1 MASAEGAVVG
11 NDVEVED
18 SASMRNDLAG
28 DLGTVISKQ
37 VDKLSNKPLQRTW
50 ACQLSVDG
58 QRAGAAR
65 LNRWTAG
72 AARPRQCY
80 YRRSRNGPRR

>member
-1 MASAEGAVVG
+1 MIANESV
-11 NDVEVED
+11 
-18 SASMRNDLAG
+18 
-28 DLGTVISKQ
+28 LGHRPQGGVIPSTVLKWNRSSPC
-37 VDKLSNKPLQRTW
+37 VWLSNKPLQRTK

-65 LNRWTAG
+65 LIRDSAG

-80 YRRSRNGPRR
+80 YRPSRNGPCS